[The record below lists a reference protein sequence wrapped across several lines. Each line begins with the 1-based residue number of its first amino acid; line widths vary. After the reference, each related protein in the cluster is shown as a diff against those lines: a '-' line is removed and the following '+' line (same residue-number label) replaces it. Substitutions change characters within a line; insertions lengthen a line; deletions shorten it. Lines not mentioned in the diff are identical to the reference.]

1 MKIQKIDNSASFKA
15 INEKYLELAKNQI
28 FATGKVSRDLFQS
41 ISHDVF
47 KHKNMHYR
55 DAIDTIKAIK
65 CCSLDIGEVGEA
77 LLTTLFKN
85 KPQFKIKK

>member
-1 MKIQKIDNSASFKA
+1 MKIQKIDSSASFKA
-15 INEKYLELAKNQI
+15 INEKYVELAKNQFI
-28 FATGKVSRDLFQS
+28 SYGKLRMDLFQS

-47 KHKNMHYR
+47 KYKKMHYR
-55 DAIDTIKAIK
+55 DAIDTLKAIK
-65 CCSLDIGEVGEA
+65 SITADIGEVGEA